1 MSILLQEGAIMDIYT
16 ISFFGHRRIG
26 SESVALEGRLEAEIR
41 CLLDSKLY
49 VEFLVGRNGDFDLLV
64 SSVIHRLKRT
74 YRNDNSS
81 HIWVMPYL
89 TADYRNN
96 EESYWDY
103 YDSVEICET
112 GAHFNN
118 AFKARNHAMIERSD
132 QVICYV
138 RESEIK
144 ESGRK
149 GTSGAYEAMRYARE
163 AGVPC
168 TNLAIQ
174 EEIK

>member
-1 MSILLQEGAIMDIYT
+1 MLLREGGIMDIYT
-16 ISFFGHRRIG
+16 VSFFGHRRIG

-49 VEFLVGRNGDFDLLV
+49 IEFLVGRNGDFDLLV

-74 YRNDNSS
+74 YRNDNSA
-81 HIWVMPYL
+81 HIWIMPYL

-96 EESYWDY
+96 EESYWNY

-112 GAHFNN
+112 GAHFKN

-138 RESEIK
+138 RESEINGN
-144 ESGRK
+144 ERR

>member
-1 MSILLQEGAIMDIYT
+1 MQEGAIMDIYT
-16 ISFFGHRRIG
+16 VSFFGHRHIG
-26 SESVALEGRLEAEIR
+26 SESVAIEGCLEAKIR
-41 CLLDSKLY
+41 CLLDSKPY

-138 RESEIK
+138 KEAEIK
-144 ESGRK
+144 ESARK

-163 AGVPC
+163 KGVPC
-168 TNLAIQ
+168 INLAIQ
-174 EEIK
+174 EEIE

>member
-1 MSILLQEGAIMDIYT
+1 MDIYT
-16 ISFFGHRRIG
+16 VSFFGHRCIG
-26 SESVALEGRLEAEIR
+26 PEAVALEGRLEVEIR
-41 CLLDSKLY
+41 CLLDSKPY

-64 SSVIHRLKRT
+64 SSVIHRMKRT

-89 TADYRNN
+89 TADYRDN
-96 EESYWDY
+96 EETYWDY

-112 GAHFNN
+112 DVHFNN

-138 RESEIK
+138 RESEINGN
-144 ESGRK
+144 ERRGA
-149 GTSGAYEAMRYARE
+149 SGAYEAMRYAGE

>member
-1 MSILLQEGAIMDIYT
+1 MLLREGGIMDIYT
-16 ISFFGHRRIG
+16 VSFFGHRRIG
-26 SESVALEGRLEAEIR
+26 SESVALEGCLEAEIL
-41 CLLDSKLY
+41 CLLDSEPY

-96 EESYWDY
+96 EESYWNY

-132 QVICYV
+132 LVICYV
-138 RESEIK
+138 K

-149 GTSGAYEAMRYARE
+149 ENARKGVSGAYEAMRYAQE
-163 AGVPC
+163 KGVPC
-168 TNLAIQ
+168 INLAIQ
-174 EEIK
+174 EEIE

>member
-1 MSILLQEGAIMDIYT
+1 MLLREGGIMDIYT
-16 ISFFGHRRIG
+16 VSFFGHRRIG

-103 YDSVEICET
+103 YDSIEICET

-118 AFKARNHAMIERSD
+118 AFKARNHAMIERSN

-138 RESEIK
+138 KEAEINGN
-144 ESGRK
+144 ERRGV
-149 GTSGAYEAMRYARE
+149 SGAYEAMRYARE
-163 AGVPC
+163 TGVPY
-168 TNLAIQ
+168 TNLAI
-174 EEIK
+174 

>member
-1 MSILLQEGAIMDIYT
+1 MLLREGGIMDIYT
-16 ISFFGHRRIG
+16 VSFFGHRRIG

-74 YRNDNSS
+74 YREDNSS

-89 TADYRNN
+89 TADYRDN
-96 EESYWDY
+96 EETYWDY

-112 GAHFNN
+112 GAHYNN
-118 AFKARNHAMIERSD
+118 AFKARNHAMCDRSD
-132 QVICYV
+132 LIICYV
-138 RESEIK
+138 KEAEIK

-149 GTSGAYEAMRYARE
+149 GTSGAYETMRYARKK
-163 AGVPC
+163 GVPC
-168 TNLAIQ
+168 INLAIR
-174 EEIK
+174 EEIE

>member
-1 MSILLQEGAIMDIYT
+1 MDIYT
-16 ISFFGHRRIG
+16 VSFFGHRHIG

-41 CLLDSKLY
+41 CLLDSKPY
-49 VEFLVGRNGDFDLLV
+49 VDFLVGRNGDFDLLV

-74 YRNDNSS
+74 YRDDNSS

-96 EESYWDY
+96 EVSYWDY
-103 YDSVEICET
+103 YDSIEICET

-132 QVICYV
+132 LIICYV
-138 RESEIK
+138 KEVEIK
-144 ESGRK
+144 ESARK
-149 GTSGAYEAMRYARE
+149 RTSGAYEAIRYARE
-163 AGVPC
+163 KGVPC
-168 TNLAIQ
+168 INLAIQ
-174 EEIK
+174 EEIE